1 MNNNRTLI
9 NLHPGET
16 FIHKL
21 TGASKVRM
29 FVLLIIF
36 VIMSFDARL
45 IFPLLII
52 STIALLSLKQDFNT
66 YKWILLIVILM
77 NAFNIFL
84 YWLADPDVGAE
95 YCNTTTIIA
104 NVTTKL
110 FISKETL
117 WYLFVRFWKMITSF
131 MVSLVFIL
139 SITPSEF
146 AAGLYSIKVPYKICT
161 IVELAFRYIPDI
173 TRDYQ
178 NISVSM
184 QCRGLE
190 LDPKKVSVFER
201 LKQMILIL
209 VPLIISSFDRV
220 GNIANAMDLRGFG
233 KMKTRTYYSEH
244 EEGKGDKI
252 WKVLYIALLI
262 FIVFYI
268 VNKRIN
274 PPVTK
279 MWYPFA

>member
-1 MNNNRTLI
+1 MNHDRTLI

-29 FVLLIIF
+29 FFLLIIYI
-36 VIMSFDARL
+36 IMSFDARL
-45 IFPLLII
+45 IFPLLAL
-52 STIALLSLKQDFNT
+52 STIALLSLKQNFKS
-66 YKWILLIVILM
+66 YRLILLIVIVM

-95 YCNTTTIIA
+95 YCNTTTILFH
-104 NVTTKL
+104 VTSRL
-110 FISKETL
+110 FVSKETL
-117 WYLFVRFWKMITSF
+117 WYLFVRFFKMITSF

-178 NISVSM
+178 NISISL

-190 LDPKKVSVFER
+190 LDPKRTPILER
-201 LKQMILIL
+201 LKQMVLIL
-209 VPLIISSFDRV
+209 VPLVISSFERV

-244 EEGKGDKI
+244 EETKRDLI
-252 WKVLYIALLI
+252 WKCLYIALAF
-262 FIVFYI
+262 FIIFYI
-268 VNKRIN
+268 ANKTFN
-274 PPVTK
+274 PPLTK

>member
-1 MNNNRTLI
+1 MNNRTLI

-45 IFPLLII
+45 IFPLLIL
-52 STIALLSLKQDFNT
+52 STIALISLKENFKT
-66 YKWILLIVILM
+66 YRWILLIVVLM

-95 YCNTTTIIA
+95 YCNTTTILY
-104 NVTTKL
+104 NVTASL
-110 FISKETL
+110 FVSKETL
-117 WYLFVRFWKMITSF
+117 WYLFVRFFKMITSF

-139 SITPSEF
+139 SITPSEI
-146 AAGLYSIKVPYKICT
+146 AAGFYSIKVPYKICT
-161 IVELAFRYIPDI
+161 IIELAFRYIPDI

-178 NISVSM
+178 SISVSM
-184 QCRGLE
+184 QCRGVE
-190 LDPKKVSVFER
+190 MDPRKISIGQR

-233 KMKTRTYYSEH
+233 KEKTRTYYAEH
-244 EEGKGDKI
+244 EETKGDKI
-252 WKVLYIALLI
+252 WKVLYTALLI
-262 FIVFYI
+262 FIVAYI
-268 VNKRIN
+268 VINRIY